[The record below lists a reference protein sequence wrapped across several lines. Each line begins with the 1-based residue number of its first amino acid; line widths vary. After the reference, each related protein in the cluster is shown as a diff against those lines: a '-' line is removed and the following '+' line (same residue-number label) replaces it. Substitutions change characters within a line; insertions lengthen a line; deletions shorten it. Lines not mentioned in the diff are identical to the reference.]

1 MGDGDRAVSKVLRPE
16 FNPQKPGMGE
26 KEVRHGGV
34 GRHSG
39 GSETEERGSLGLLEN
54 NS

>member
-1 MGDGDRAVSKVLRPE
+1 MGDGDRAVSKVLRV
-16 FNPQKPGMGE
+16 KPGMRE

-39 GSETEERGSLGLLEN
+39 GSEMEE
-54 NS
+54 